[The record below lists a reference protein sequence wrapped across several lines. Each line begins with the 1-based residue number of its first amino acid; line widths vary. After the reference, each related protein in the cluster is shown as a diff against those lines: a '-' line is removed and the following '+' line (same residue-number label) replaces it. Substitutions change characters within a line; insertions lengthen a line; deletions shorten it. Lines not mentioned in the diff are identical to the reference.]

1 MGATI
6 PGKGT
11 VRLNAS
17 FLMLRYLTTA
27 AAGVVSILISDR
39 VADEALYV
47 FLLLV
52 LLLAMS
58 LRDRFEAREGV
69 RAANFLFLA
78 ETGLLAAF
86 AWHYGG
92 LMPLAVTASL
102 YTPSER
108 PGPFIPRAAAA
119 GAAMNAAAWP
129 HFTPGLLAAAN
140 LAYVSIA
147 LLIWHIRRTAVDRG
161 EIEALYR
168 ELKTRHRELEE
179 ARRTA
184 LDYASKVQELAQLEE
199 RNRIAHDLHDEL
211 GHRLVRLKMMLEAA
225 VRIDE
230 GGARDEAMRLVRE
243 VRDQLADAMDAL
255 RSTVRRLKPAEA
267 ARGEYSLETLIAE
280 LAGTGGANVRFRA
293 VGEAWPLYPSDAI
306 VLYRN
311 AQEAVTNAFRH
322 GGATE
327 VDVELEYAP
336 AELRMTVS
344 NNGVPPEDGELRKG
358 LGLTGMEERARL
370 AGGRLEIVPGERF
383 AVRTIL
389 PRR

>member
-1 MGATI
+1 M
-6 PGKGT
+6 
-11 VRLNAS
+11 VLNAP
-17 FLMLRYLTTA
+17 FLMLRYLTAA
-27 AAGVVSILISDR
+27 AAGVVTILITDR
-39 VADEALYV
+39 VEDEALYV
-47 FLLLV
+47 FLLLG
-52 LLLAMS
+52 LLFAMS
-58 LRDRFEAREGV
+58 LRDRLEVREDF
-69 RAANFLFLA
+69 RAAPLLFVA

-92 LMPLAVTASL
+92 LMPLAVSASL
-102 YTPSER
+102 YTRPER
-108 PGPFIPRAAAA
+108 RGPFLPRAAAA
-119 GAAMNAAAWP
+119 GAAMNLAAWP
-129 HFTPGLLAAAN
+129 HFAPPLLAAAN
-140 LAYVSIA
+140 LAFASIV
-147 LLIWHIRRTAVDRG
+147 LLIGHIRRTAVDRG

-168 ELKTRHRELEE
+168 ELQARNRELEE

-225 VRIDE
+225 VRVDE
-230 GGARDEAMRLVRE
+230 GGARDEAMKLVRE
-243 VRDQLADAMDAL
+243 VRDQLAGAMDAL

-280 LAGTGGANVRFRA
+280 LAGTGGAHVRFRT
-293 VGEAWPLYPSDAI
+293 VGEAWPLYPSDVI

-311 AQEAVTNAFRH
+311 AQEAVTNALRH

-336 AELRMTVS
+336 EELRMTVR
-344 NNGVPPEDGELRKG
+344 NNGAPPESGGLRKG
-358 LGLTGMEERARL
+358 LGLLGMEERARL
-370 AGGRLEIVPGERF
+370 AGGRFEIVHGERF